1 MCLSFLLTASLASFP
16 KLAGAKL
23 AERGF
28 LLGLGLR
35 ASRFS
40 TWRASL
46 RFWRLRLVIVL
57 SHGFRFVQ
65 RFNGGSQAVRA
76 SDGILI
82 NGFGPCLVLRRFAAK
97 SACRRLQVPQCGH
110 RRFPFLVNPGHSSKP
125 RLVDVRPLLRSIR
138 LFPDAL
144 RRRASMPR
152 QSRRQLP
159 PMQQQSPLS

>member
-1 MCLSFLLTASLASFP
+1 MASLASFP

-28 LLGLGLR
+28 LLGLGLGLR

-57 SHGFRFVQ
+57 SHGFRLVQ

-82 NGFGPCLVLRRFAAK
+82 VALSCAAVTASGPREAVDTRLRQMDR
-97 SACRRLQVPQCGH
+97 
-110 RRFPFLVNPGHSSKP
+110 
-125 RLVDVRPLLRSIR
+125 
-138 LFPDAL
+138 
-144 RRRASMPR
+144 
-152 QSRRQLP
+152 
-159 PMQQQSPLS
+159 

>member
-1 MCLSFLLTASLASFP
+1 MIDNGLYLLNVTMP
-16 KLAGAKL
+16 AKL

-65 RFNGGSQAVRA
+65 RFNGGLRPSARA
-76 SDGILI
+76 MAFS
-82 NGFGPCLVLRRFAAK
+82 
-97 SACRRLQVPQCGH
+97 
-110 RRFPFLVNPGHSSKP
+110 
-125 RLVDVRPLLRSIR
+125 
-138 LFPDAL
+138 
-144 RRRASMPR
+144 
-152 QSRRQLP
+152 
-159 PMQQQSPLS
+159 